1 MEISVVIPVLNEEEG
16 IDRCFSEVSAA
27 LDASGREYEIIFVDD
42 GSTDGTFDAMGGY
55 VESSDRV
62 VIVKLVRNVGQ
73 QRAILIGMR
82 YSRGDC
88 VIAFDGDLQFS
99 PKCLTALADEVK
111 AGNDIVSG
119 VRHSRKDK
127 LLVNLFPSWFGRLL
141 VNKALGVNVRD
152 FGAVKG
158 FSRRIVDQLVEIG
171 TPVNVYATAYT
182 LTKSHAE
189 IPVEHRPRTKGR
201 TKWSVIRRME
211 MYFDIFTA
219 YAPRPFEWMM
229 IVGFL
234 LLLLSVVL
242 FVGIVL
248 YKIFIQWQFRG
259 TIVFFDVFLFFTG
272 LHLFSISLIGEFV
285 VRTFRTARRS
295 DETNPVEQVVLGPT
309 GEPDRPVVTVPGL
322 KQVTGSP

>member
-1 MEISVVIPVLNEEEG
+1 MEISVVIPVLDEEKG
-16 IDRCFSEVSAA
+16 IDRCFSAVSAA
-27 LDASGREYEIIFVDD
+27 LDEAGRDYEIIFVDD
-42 GSTDGTFDAMGGY
+42 GSTDGSFDAMRGY
-55 VESSDRV
+55 AETSDRV
-62 VIVKLVRNVGQ
+62 VLVKLARNVGQ
-73 QRAILIGMR
+73 QRAILIGMK

-99 PKCLTALADEVK
+99 PSCLAALADEVK
-111 AGNDIVSG
+111 AGHDIVSG
-119 VRHSRKDK
+119 VRHSRKDN
-127 LLVNLFPSWFGRLL
+127 LLLTMIPSWFGRVL
-141 VNKALGVNVRD
+141 VNQALGVNVRD

-158 FSRRIVDQLVEIG
+158 FSRRIVDRLIEIG
-171 TPVNVYATAYT
+171 NPVNVYATAYT
-182 LTKSHAE
+182 LTRSHCE
-189 IPVEHRPRTKGR
+189 IPVEHQPRTEGR
-201 TKWSVIRRME
+201 SKWSVIRRME

-229 IVGFL
+229 IAGVL

-248 YKIFIQWQFRG
+248 YKFFIQWRFRG

-285 VRTFRTARRS
+285 VRTFRTARRA
-295 DETNPVEQVVLGPT
+295 EEANPVQQVVVGPT
-309 GEPDRPVVTVPGL
+309 GRRDPPVVTVPGL